1 MRCPYFDINNERAQD
16 YQNGLTNWGYL
27 PGQWRL
33 ANAAYPHFSR
43 QRRVNDGGVG
53 WGLGKAA

>member
-53 WGLGKAA
+53 PG